1 MKRLLAL
8 ALTLGSL
15 VAVAQNKKKDDIVY
29 YDDATVKH
37 SRFGIAINGNP
48 NFTDRRLINNEVTD
62 GESYFLPSPKAKGA
76 FQFNYGLDLIFS
88 IGSSLDVSLGYAH
101 GAVDYSV
108 DNVKVR
114 EDEIISGGDTTV
126 TYKGNLRGSS
136 AWHSIPLKL
145 NFNTSINDIWDLEV
159 VPMVQLNFPYEYQID
174 IEPVDNSFASK
185 HTIDGKE
192 RGWLSSTTYTV
203 GLSLGGTYKFADNW
217 GIIIRGNVNY
227 MLGALVDMEN
237 YPRETTL
244 SYGLDLGLKYSF

>member
-15 VAVAQNKKKDDIVY
+15 AAVAQNKKKDDIVY

-76 FQFNYGLDLIFS
+76 FQLNYGMDLIFS
-88 IGSSLDVSLGYAH
+88 IGSSLDISLGYAH
-101 GAVDYSV
+101 GAVDYNV
-108 DNVKVR
+108 DNVEVL
-114 EDEIISGGDTTV
+114 ESAIIAGGDTSK
-126 TYKGNLRGSS
+126 TYTGNLKGSS

-145 NFNTSINDIWDLEV
+145 NFNTSINDLWDLEV
-159 VPMVQLNFPYEYQID
+159 VPMVQLNLPYSYQVD
-174 IEPVDNSFASK
+174 IEPVNNSFSNK
-185 HTIDGKE
+185 VVIDGKDL
-192 RGWLSSTTYTV
+192 GWLSSTTYTV

-217 GIIIRGNVNY
+217 GIILRGNVNY
-227 MLGALVDMEN
+227 MLGALIERTN